1 MSLYWLE
8 HEYSTSLVHVMWRP
22 IWRVHIKYELFF
34 SSGSA
39 DNLWNALTFSLL
51 RVMGLDFQSLFAW
64 SQFLHFWEFRLKS
77 NKYFVRKYI
86 SVESKWKF
94 SKVEN
99 SHFVSWFYFFKN
111 IFHLDW
117 NISPCISLVSLE
129 TKLSKMKEL
138 GSCKQT
144 LQIST
149 HNSQKQKS

>member
-1 MSLYWLE
+1 MCWNWDVNSN
-8 HEYSTSLVHVMWRP
+8 SSLVHVMWRP

-34 SSGSA
+34 SGSA

-51 RVMGLDFQSLFAW
+51 RVMGLDFQSLFAL

-94 SKVEN
+94 SKIEN
-99 SHFVSWFYFFKN
+99 SHCFLDFFKN

-138 GSCKQT
+138 GPCKQT